1 MLIFWEEIKQGDFLP
16 WLQKAM
22 KSGVKGQASQSLVSD
37 QPDKPPAA
45 HESAE
50 VPNEERTRYLKA
62 LEATKYPGTGRW
74 NLNAAARELTMP
86 RKTLTYRL
94 KKLRLIS

>member
-1 MLIFWEEIKQGDFLP
+1 
-16 WLQKAM
+16 M
-22 KSGVKGQASQSLVSD
+22 KSDVKGQASQSLVSD

-62 LEATKYPGTGRW
+62 LEATKKG
-74 NLNAAARELTMP
+74 LEP
-86 RKTLTYRL
+86 RPFFDLDV
-94 KKLRLIS
+94 